1 MTFKDIILELKN
13 EHNFTWEEMSKESGL
28 KKKTLESYG
37 CGSKKNINYTTAMKL
52 VDKMSVDFENIK
64 KFIR

>member
-1 MTFKDIILELKN
+1 MTFKDVILEVKN
-13 EHNFTWEEMSKESGL
+13 ERNYTWEELANESGL

-52 VDKMSVDFENIK
+52 VDKMGVDFESIK
-64 KFIR
+64 EFVT